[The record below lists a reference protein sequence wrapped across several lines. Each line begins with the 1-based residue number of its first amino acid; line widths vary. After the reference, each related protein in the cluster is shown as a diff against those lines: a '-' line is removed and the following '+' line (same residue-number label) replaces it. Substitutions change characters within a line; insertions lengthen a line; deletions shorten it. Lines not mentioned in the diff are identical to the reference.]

1 MWAHGL
7 QPARLLCPLDSP
19 GKNSGVGCHYLFQ
32 GIFPT
37 QGSNPGLLCLPA
49 LVGRFSTT
57 SATREAL
64 FKLMIAMRHTMVIKL
79 LNEFIWTKGSS
90 GLKYIFKTFSWHRTI
105 PLKIS
110 TTEHFYI
117 KSWEL
122 IGINSYFWKRE
133 KKMNF
138 QINKSISHENIS
150 TLIFH
155 VAFHVI
161 MLLLMWIYA
170 TIRRS
175 LCHSFQAPGH

>member
-1 MWAHGL
+1 MWPHGL

-19 GKNSGVGCHYLFQ
+19 GKNSGVGCHCLFQ

-37 QGSNPGLLCLPA
+37 QGWNPGLLRLRA
-49 LVGRFSTT
+49 LAGRFFTT
-57 SATREAL
+57 SITWEAL
-64 FKLMIAMRHTMVIKL
+64 FKLMIATWHMMVIKL
-79 LNEFIWTKGSS
+79 LNDFIWTKGSS
-90 GLKYIFKTFSWHRTI
+90 GLKYIFKTFSWRRTI

-122 IGINSYFWKRE
+122 IGINKLLLKKR